1 MPWTNEEWRRRVRD
15 FARSLGLAPE
25 DDPLIFQA
33 LTHRSLTEEISG
45 GDNERLEFLGDSVL
59 ALLVAEH
66 VYREHPGY
74 TEGQLTKLKISYV
87 SEPSLAAAAL
97 ALGLGDLIAMA
108 PGDELGGGRAR
119 AGMLSD
125 AFEAV
130 LAALFLSRGLARAR
144 EFVERELIQ
153 QVDPTVVWD
162 YKSRLQELCQETS
175 RITPIYRTEVES
187 GEAHE
192 RVFKSEVLA
201 GDERL
206 GEGTGR
212 SKKLAEQAAAEDA
225 LSRIE
230 PKKAGRRPRK
240 AAAL

>member
-1 MPWTNEEWRRRVRD
+1 MT
-15 FARSLGLAPE
+15 PE

-33 LTHRSLTEEISG
+33 LTHRSLTEEVSG

-59 ALLVAEH
+59 ALIVAEH
-66 VYREHPGY
+66 VYRNHPGH

-87 SEPSLAAAAL
+87 SEPSLAAAAV

-108 PGDELGGGRAR
+108 PGDELGGGRER
-119 AGMLSD
+119 ASLLSD

-130 LAALFLSRGLARAR
+130 LGALFLSRGLACAR

-153 QVDPTVVWD
+153 RVDPGVVWD
-162 YKSRLQELCQETS
+162 FKSRLQELYQETS
-175 RITPIYRTEVES
+175 RVTPVYRTEVES

-192 RVFKSEVLA
+192 RVFRSEVLA
-201 GDERL
+201 AEERL
-206 GEGTGR
+206 GEGSGR

-230 PKKAGRRPRK
+230 RKKVRRRPRK
-240 AAAL
+240 SVDL